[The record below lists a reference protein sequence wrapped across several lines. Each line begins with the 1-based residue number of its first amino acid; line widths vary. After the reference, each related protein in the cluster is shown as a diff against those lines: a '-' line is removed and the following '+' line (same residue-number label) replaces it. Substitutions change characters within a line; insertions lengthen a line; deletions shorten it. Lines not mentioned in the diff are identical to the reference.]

1 MRAAPRP
8 PGTLGWPQCSV
19 YRNPAVYTV
28 SNTSEKPRGPSPP
41 PSFEW
46 RNDSGDT
53 RNIGNKGLAWIRV
66 RRPRALLQAFFPP
79 GRYVKASCIHDI
91 RVGLPLATLYTRSLC
106 GIPLSVVWALWR
118 SAHGTRACPPAR
130 LRGSRRSIG
139 SAVILPRT
147 GAAPGY
153 LVGGAPPSWRSAGP
167 ARPCRSLMLCD
178 NVSAAPLAKSQI
190 QSGSRCVRDDQVLG
204 LAQRTPPTVLKGFRA
219 PPHPLGRPLF
229 RVM

>member
-66 RRPRALLQAFFPP
+66 RRPRALLQAFLPP

-91 RVGLPLATLYTRSLC
+91 GVGLPLATLYTRGLC

-118 SAHGTRACPPAR
+118 RTHRRACVPSSAAAVLQAQYSVCGETTSNRGRPRGCGGAR
-130 LRGSRRSIG
+130 KP
-139 SAVILPRT
+139 VNT
-147 GAAPGY
+147 
-153 LVGGAPPSWRSAGP
+153 VGG
-167 ARPCRSLMLCD
+167 
-178 NVSAAPLAKSQI
+178 
-190 QSGSRCVRDDQVLG
+190 VLW
-204 LAQRTPPTVLKGFRA
+204 ASPNT
-219 PPHPLGRPLF
+219 
-229 RVM
+229 